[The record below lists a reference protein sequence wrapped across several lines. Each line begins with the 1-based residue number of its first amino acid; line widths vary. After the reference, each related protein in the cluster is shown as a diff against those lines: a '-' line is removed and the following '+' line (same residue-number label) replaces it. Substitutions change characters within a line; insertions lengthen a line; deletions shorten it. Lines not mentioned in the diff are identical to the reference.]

1 MYAVIKEGVQFATL
15 QWSPN
20 DSTSFLEAFRAL
32 MDLEEEAGEPYDLV
46 ALALDL
52 FSLKYAVLETGVFEL
67 KFVRLTVPAA
77 TG

>member
-32 MDLEEEAGEPYDLV
+32 MDLEEEVGEPYDLV

-67 KFVRLTVPAA
+67 SLY
-77 TG
+77 G